1 MLAEQANLYAS
12 LQEWSLRKSQAKK
25 VKSQKF
31 GIRSP
36 SRLRNAGWLICM
48 HSLIYIIVQTFC
60 EGFISVGQFCKTIEL
75 QIECFI
81 RRFCN
86 PRFSPKFSCSL
97 QIALISGWLKNCKLK
112 PTASRECREWY
123 ILSRSSPTNS
133 EKKHNILSCFLFF
146 FVRSIKWK
154 IVKTRVFV
162 ATCFEKKGKTTH
174 DFNPF
179 FWQRTW
185 IKFVHFLQAK
195 LESCMRHWWVWN
207 ALIRWRWIPEC
218 VKCLAR
224 STRTKP
230 CKSLG

>member
-1 MLAEQANLYAS
+1 MLLVFLDFFFPARISQDSPGNQPGNFPFLGTFFPANQDYTQMLAEQANLYAS

-36 SRLRNAGWLICM
+36 SRLRNVGWLICM

-75 QIECFI
+75 QLECFI
-81 RRFCN
+81 RFFCN
-86 PRFSPKFSCSL
+86 PRFSPKLSCSL

-146 FVRSIKWK
+146 F
-154 IVKTRVFV
+154 
-162 ATCFEKKGKTTH
+162 CE
-174 DFNPF
+174 
-179 FWQRTW
+179 
-185 IKFVHFLQAK
+185 VH
-195 LESCMRHWWVWN
+195 
-207 ALIRWRWIPEC
+207 
-218 VKCLAR
+218 
-224 STRTKP
+224 
-230 CKSLG
+230 